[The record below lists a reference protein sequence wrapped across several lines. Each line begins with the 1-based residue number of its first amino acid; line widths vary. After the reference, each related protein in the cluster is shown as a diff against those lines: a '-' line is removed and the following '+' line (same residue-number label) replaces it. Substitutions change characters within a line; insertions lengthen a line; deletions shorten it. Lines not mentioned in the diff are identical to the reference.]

1 MQLDENTFP
10 ISVWSQI
17 AALLETKKSYTCLLK
32 PAMWTDVGFPT
43 TVKSGHKI
51 EARVRKINVVIR

>member
-17 AALLETKKSYTCLLK
+17 AALLETKKAIPVS
-32 PAMWTDVGFPT
+32 
-43 TVKSGHKI
+43 
-51 EARVRKINVVIR
+51 